1 VIDADL
7 IVRGASELVT
17 CAGPIP
23 RAGAAQS
30 DIGAVPSGAAA
41 ARDGL
46 LVFVG
51 PEADLDRQVRPLPGA
66 AIVDAHGG
74 TVLPGFCDPHT
85 HLPFAGTRA
94 DEFHA
99 RVAGTTYEQIA
110 AAGGGILS
118 TVRHV
123 RAATEA
129 ELVGAALPRLG
140 RMLAHGTTSLE
151 AKSGYGL
158 TEEDELKQLRAIRRL
173 RELQPVEIT
182 ATLLAAH
189 TLPPEFRNDRE
200 GYLRLVVE
208 KIIPRAAAERLAQS
222 CDVFMERNVFGREEA
237 RRVLAA
243 GVDHGLSPRLHADQ
257 LSASGGADLAA
268 ELDALSADHL
278 EHCSAEG
285 RGALSRAGTIAVL
298 LPGATFALM
307 LSDYADARALVTAGV
322 PVALATDFNPGTCY
336 TESMPMIITLAVL
349 QMRLGIAEAIVAA
362 TANAA
367 AALGRGD
374 QVGSL
379 EAGKQADLIV
389 LDLPDHRHLAYQFG
403 VNPVT
408 TVVKRGEVVVRPA
421 SLAQT

>member
-1 VIDADL
+1 VIEADL
-7 IVRGASELVT
+7 IVRGASELLT

-23 RAGAAQS
+23 RARAAQS
-30 DIGAVPSGAAA
+30 DIGAVPRGAAA
-41 ARDGL
+41 ARGGV

-51 PEADLDRQVRPLPGA
+51 PEADLERKVRPLPGA
-66 AIVDAHGG
+66 AIVEARGG

-94 DEFHA
+94 EEFHA
-99 RVAGTTYEQIA
+99 RVAGATYQEIA

-123 RAATEA
+123 RAATEDD
-129 ELVGAALPRLG
+129 LVSAALPRLR

-158 TEEDELKQLRAIRRL
+158 TEEDELKQLRALRRL
-173 RELQPVEIT
+173 REMQPVEIT

-200 GYLRLVVE
+200 GYVRLVAE
-208 KIIPRAAAERLAQS
+208 RIIPRAAAERLAES
-222 CDVFMERNVFGREEA
+222 CDVFLEQNVFGREEA

-243 GVDHGLSPRLHADQ
+243 GVTHGLAPRLHADQ
-257 LSASGGADLAA
+257 LSSSGGADLAA
-268 ELDALSADHL
+268 EVHALSADHL

-285 RGALSRAGTIAVL
+285 RAALARAGTVAVL

-307 LSDYADARALVTAGV
+307 LSDYADARGLIAAGV

-336 TESMPMIITLAVL
+336 TESMPMIVTLAVL
-349 QMRLGIAEAIVAA
+349 QMRLSIAEAIVAA

-374 QVGSL
+374 RVGSL
-379 EAGKQADLIV
+379 EVGKQADLIV
-389 LDLPDHRHLAYQFG
+389 LDLPDHRHLAYHFG
-403 VNPVT
+403 VNPVAS
-408 TVVKRGEVVVRPA
+408 VVKRGKVVVAPH
-421 SLAQT
+421 S

>member
-1 VIDADL
+1 VIEADL
-7 IVRGASELVT
+7 VVRGASELLT

-30 DIGAVPSGAAA
+30 EIGLLPRGAVA
-41 ARDGL
+41 ARDGV

-51 PEADLDRQVRPLPGA
+51 PEGDLERQVRPLPGA
-66 AIVDAHGG
+66 AIVAARGG

-94 DEFHA
+94 EEFHA
-99 RVAGTTYEQIA
+99 RVAGATYQDIA

-123 RAATEA
+123 RAATEDD
-129 ELVGAALPRLG
+129 LVSAALPRLG

-173 RELQPVEIT
+173 REMQPVEIT

-189 TLPPEFRNDRE
+189 TLPPEFQSDRE
-200 GYLRLVVE
+200 GYLRLVVD
-208 KIIPRAAAERLAQS
+208 KIIPRAAAEGLAQA
-222 CDVFMERNVFGREEA
+222 CDVFLEKNVFGREEA
-237 RRVLAA
+237 RRVLTT
-243 GVDHGLSPRLHADQ
+243 GMGHGLSPRLHADQ
-257 LSASGGADLAA
+257 LSCSGGADLAA
-268 ELDALSADHL
+268 EIGALSADHL
-278 EHCSAEG
+278 EHCSADG
-285 RGALSRAGTIAVL
+285 RAALARSGTVAVL

-307 LSDYADARALVTAGV
+307 LDDYADARGLVAAGV

-336 TESMPMIITLAVL
+336 TESMPMIVTLAVL

-374 QVGSL
+374 RVGSL
-379 EAGKQADLIV
+379 EVGKQADLIV

-403 VNPVT
+403 VNPVAI
-408 TVVKRGEVVVRPA
+408 VVKRGKVVVGA
-421 SLAQT
+421 

>member
-1 VIDADL
+1 MIEADL
-7 IVRGASELVT
+7 IVRGASELLT

-30 DIGAVPSGAAA
+30 DIGVVPRGAIA
-41 ARDGL
+41 ARDGV

-51 PEADLDRQVRPLPGA
+51 PEADLERQVRLLPGA
-66 AIVDAHGG
+66 AVVAARGG
-74 TVLPGFCDPHT
+74 TILPGFCDPHT

-94 DEFHA
+94 EEFHA
-99 RVAGTTYEQIA
+99 RVAGASYQEIA

-123 RAATEA
+123 RAASE
-129 ELVGAALPRLG
+129 EDLVSAALPRLG

-158 TEEDELKQLRAIRRL
+158 TEEDELKQLRALRRL

-182 ATLLAAH
+182 PTLLAAH
-189 TLPPEFRNDRE
+189 TLPPEFRHDRE

-208 KIIPRAAAERLAQS
+208 RIIPRAAGERLAEA
-222 CDVFMERNVFGREEA
+222 CDVFLEQNVFGRDEA
-237 RRVLAA
+237 ERVLAA
-243 GVDHGLSPRLHADQ
+243 GLKHGLAPRLHADQ
-257 LSASGGADLAA
+257 LSCSGGADLAA
-268 ELDALSADHL
+268 ELRALSADHL

-285 RGALSRAGTIAVL
+285 RAALARAGTVAVL

-307 LSDYADARALVTAGV
+307 LSDYADARGLIAAEV

-336 TESMPMIITLAVL
+336 TESMPMIVTLAVL
-349 QMRLGIAEAIVAA
+349 QMRLSIAEAIVAA

-374 QVGSL
+374 RVGSL
-379 EAGKQADLIV
+379 EVGKQADLIV
-389 LDLPDHRHLAYQFG
+389 LDLPDHRHLAYHFG
-403 VNPVT
+403 VNPVAS
-408 TVVKRGEVVVRPA
+408 VVKRGKVVVAPH
-421 SLAQT
+421 S